1 MNKYHIIRKVG
12 EGAHGTVFKARIIRK
27 EQEPELNR
35 QLSYSDSSNSNTQEF
50 VALKKIPLRKTGE
63 GLPINIVR
71 EVLAYSM
78 IHHENIISLR
88 DAFPQ
93 SMNLVLVF
101 DYIPLNL
108 SQVIM
113 NFPDILTKQNIKTIM
128 RMILNGMAYCHSHSI
143 IHRDL
148 KPSNILVTHDG
159 SLKIGDFGQSRLHIL
174 KKESINTSSSSSSTH
189 HNYTHKVA
197 TRWYR
202 SPELLFGSRQY
213 DQGVDLWALG
223 TILGELINTTPLF
236 PGISDIDQIYCVFKI
251 LGTPTK
257 EIWPEM
263 ESLPDYGKIQFPVM
277 EMIPFDKVFP
287 NAFQDELDLLSQFL
301 VYDNS
306 KRISA
311 KQALLHPYFY
321 NYPLYQEQI
330 NFYQK
335 ILFNKTFNE

>member
-1 MNKYHIIRKVG
+1 MDKYHIIKKVG
-12 EGAHGTVFKARIIRK
+12 EGAHGIVFKAK
-27 EQEPELNR
+27 LVKKEFEQE
-35 QLSYSDSSNSNTQEF
+35 SNHPLQCQDNDKKGTHHHHDY
-50 VALKKIPLRKTGE
+50 VALKKIPIRKLEE

-108 SQVIM
+108 YQVIM
-113 NFPDILTKQNIKTIM
+113 NYPDILTEQNIKSIM
-128 RMILNGMAYCHSHSI
+128 KMILNGMAYCHAHSI

-148 KPSNILVTHDG
+148 KPSNILVTQDG
-159 SLKIGDFGQSRLHIL
+159 ILKIGDFGQSRLHL
-174 KKESINTSSSSSSTH
+174 LKKKESTPHAVSH

-213 DQGVDLWALG
+213 DQGVDLWAIG
-223 TILGELINTTPLF
+223 AIFGELINTTPLF

-277 EMIPFDKVFP
+277 NKIPFDKVFP
-287 NAFQDELDLLSQFL
+287 NASKDELDLISQL
-301 VYDNS
+301 LIYNNS

-311 KQALLHPYFY
+311 KKALSHLYFL
-321 NYPLYQEQI
+321 NYPLYQEKIKI
-330 NFYQK
+330 NHKLVQF
-335 ILFNKTFNE
+335 